1 MTAFDQMRRNRDVLF
16 FILNGLGWTAWGV
29 ATAAGNSLFG
39 NLPPRYILVYMIAVA
54 AGMSLSVGLRYV
66 CRFLWRQRPLVLI
79 VGGLGAAYVA
89 ALPMRVAINLAQQ
102 YFVEPDVTF
111 DPWYE
116 IFMGVIFSAYLFSC
130 WMSLYFGFHF
140 YEANQRERETALR
153 ATSLAQSAQLKML
166 RYQLNPHF
174 LFNTL
179 NAVSTLVLDQKN
191 AIANTVVTR
200 LADFLRYTLD
210 QDPMKTVTLAQ
221 EMSALN
227 LYLEIEKMRFGS
239 RLQVEIEVDPTAGS
253 AAVPSLLLQP
263 LIENSIKYAISPRE
277 EGGRI
282 RIGARLLD
290 ADVVITLDDDGP
302 GVIDTA
308 RIDSGRGVGLR
319 NTRERLLVMYGSRA
333 KIDLTGAD
341 PGLRVTLQFPQH
353 P

>member
-1 MTAFDQMRRNRDVLF
+1 
-16 FILNGLGWTAWGV
+16 
-29 ATAAGNSLFG
+29 
-39 NLPPRYILVYMIAVA
+39 
-54 AGMSLSVGLRYV
+54 
-66 CRFLWRQRPLVLI
+66 RQRPMVLI
-79 VGGLGAAYVA
+79 VGGLFAAYVA

-102 YFVEPDVTF
+102 HFVEPDVTF

-116 IFMGVIFSAYLFSC
+116 VFAGVIFSAYLFSC

-210 QDPMKTVTLAQ
+210 QDPMKTVTFAQ

-227 LYLEIEKMRFGS
+227 LYLDIE
-239 RLQVEIEVDPTAGS
+239 
-253 AAVPSLLLQP
+253 
-263 LIENSIKYAISPRE
+263 
-277 EGGRI
+277 
-282 RIGARLLD
+282 
-290 ADVVITLDDDGP
+290 
-302 GVIDTA
+302 
-308 RIDSGRGVGLR
+308 
-319 NTRERLLVMYGSRA
+319 
-333 KIDLTGAD
+333 
-341 PGLRVTLQFPQH
+341 
-353 P
+353 